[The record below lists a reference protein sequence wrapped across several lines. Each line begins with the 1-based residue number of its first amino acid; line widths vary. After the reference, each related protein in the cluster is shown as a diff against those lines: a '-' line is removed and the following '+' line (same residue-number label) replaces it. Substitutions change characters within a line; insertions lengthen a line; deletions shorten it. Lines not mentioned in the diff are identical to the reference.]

1 MVKKITYP
9 LKKKEEKNWAVYY
22 DNDGYTIQDEK
33 IMGRQAAGWSY
44 LKALV
49 HSKPSKLGVYLKN
62 KKQKEYFIN
71 DVQPLLSPDQDL
83 PVEYIPYNKP
93 FLSQIFGGIFIPGPG
108 INQFSEERSIYGPAS
123 YSLVGITHTTASHR
137 VMTGLKN
144 IIGSHI
150 MPWDAIICTSSSVL
164 DTVNIVLEKEMEFL
178 SRRLNIKD
186 FILPKLPIIP
196 LGIDSSEFN
205 YSNDFKST
213 SKKDLNISDEDITI
227 AFVGRL
233 SFHAKAHHYPMY
245 LALEN
250 ISKATGKK
258 INLIQTGWFGN
269 DFIKSVFISEVK
281 SLCPSINCILDGTDQ
296 NNKHKSLAVSDIFIS
311 LSDNIQETFG
321 ITPLE
326 GMAAGLPVVVTDWNG
341 YKDTVRDKKD
351 GYRIKTISMTSPGGH
366 DLAYNHMIG
375 ALTYDLYIG
384 LASQRVAVDISDLIE
399 KLTHLVENK
408 DKRVQM
414 GIEAKK
420 RAKSDFDW
428 KVILNKYNELS
439 DELDRIRVNDKN
451 IHEINLPSD
460 RLDPF
465 LLFRSYPSEVIND
478 DLLIVKNK
486 LLYNIPLKE
495 CLELK
500 SVNFGESTI
509 PTINDLNL
517 IYNIFDSKN
526 IIRVFDIKKLIDL
539 DDDNLDKCLL
549 FLLKYGYL
557 SVSEE
562 KND

>member
-1 MVKKITYP
+1 M
-9 LKKKEEKNWAVYY
+9 
-22 DNDGYTIQDEK
+22 
-33 IMGRQAAGWSY
+33 
-44 LKALV
+44 
-49 HSKPSKLGVYLKN
+49 
-62 KKQKEYFIN
+62 
-71 DVQPLLSPDQDL
+71 
-83 PVEYIPYNKP
+83 
-93 FLSQIFGGIFIPGPG
+93 
-108 INQFSEERSIYGPAS
+108 
-123 YSLVGITHTTASHR
+123 
-137 VMTGLKN
+137 
-144 IIGSHI
+144 
-150 MPWDAIICTSSSVL
+150 
-164 DTVNIVLEKEMEFL
+164 
-178 SRRLNIKD
+178 
-186 FILPKLPIIP
+186 
-196 LGIDSSEFN
+196 
-205 YSNDFKST
+205 
-213 SKKDLNISDEDITI
+213 
-227 AFVGRL
+227 
-233 SFHAKAHHYPMY
+233 
-245 LALEN
+245 
-250 ISKATGKK
+250 
-258 INLIQTGWFGN
+258 
-269 DFIKSVFISEVK
+269 
-281 SLCPSINCILDGTDQ
+281 DGTDQ